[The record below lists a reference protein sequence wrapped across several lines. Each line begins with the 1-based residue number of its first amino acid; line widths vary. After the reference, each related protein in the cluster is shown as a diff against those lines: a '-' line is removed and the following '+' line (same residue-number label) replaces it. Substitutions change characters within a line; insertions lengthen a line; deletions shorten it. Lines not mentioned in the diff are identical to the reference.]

1 MWSEPLPFSKKIFLQ
16 NKEVKMDSIAS
27 VSQWLQL
34 VWQDWSTLIRI
45 FLIIV
50 SAVILRA
57 LLLGSVKR
65 VVKGISS
72 GKSLASS
79 ITPERMILR
88 AKTLGSVLSNFITWS
103 IYVIAVTML
112 LSELGVAVGALIAG
126 AGILGAALGFGAQNI
141 VRDLLSGLFI
151 VFEDQYGIG
160 DSVDLGE
167 ASGVVESVGL
177 RITQLRDSKGTLW
190 YVRNGEI
197 LRVGNMSHQKKS
209 LATKSAK
216 KAK

>member
-1 MWSEPLPFSKKIFLQ
+1 MNSYETLVL
-16 NKEVKMDSIAS
+16 
-27 VSQWLQL
+27 WLQTA
-34 VWQDWSTLIRI
+34 WHDWSTLIRI
-45 FLIIV
+45 ALIIIGSV
-50 SAVILRA
+50 VLRA
-57 LLLGSVKR
+57 ILLVSVKR
-65 VVKGISS
+65 IVRGITSGARKNGN
-72 GKSLASS
+72 GKSLAASLN
-79 ITPERMILR
+79 PERLVLR

-103 IYVIAVTML
+103 IYIIAATML

-160 DSVDLGE
+160 DKVDLGE

-177 RITQLRDSKGTLW
+177 RITQVRDTKGTLW

-197 LRVGNMSHQKKS
+197 LRVGNLSHKSSQKGK
-209 LATKSAK
+209 
-216 KAK
+216 

>member
-1 MWSEPLPFSKKIFLQ
+1 MSSYETL
-16 NKEVKMDSIAS
+16 V
-27 VSQWLQL
+27 QWLQTA
-34 VWQDWSTLIRI
+34 WHDWSTLIRI
-45 FLIIV
+45 ALIIIGSIV
-50 SAVILRA
+50 LRA
-57 LLLGSVKR
+57 ILLVSVKR
-65 VVKGISS
+65 IVRGITAGAKKNGN
-72 GKSLASS
+72 GKTLAASLNPA
-79 ITPERMILR
+79 RLVLR
-88 AKTLGSVLSNFITWS
+88 ARTLGSVLSNFITWS
-103 IYVIAVTML
+103 IYIIAATML

-160 DSVDLGE
+160 DKVDLGE

-177 RITQLRDSKGTLW
+177 RITQVRDTKGTLW

-197 LRVGNMSHQKKS
+197 LRVGNLSHKS
-209 LATKSAK
+209 SQ

>member
-1 MWSEPLPFSKKIFLQ
+1 
-16 NKEVKMDSIAS
+16 MDSIAS
-27 VSQWLQL
+27 VSQWLQV

-57 LLLGSVKR
+57 LLLSSVKR

-167 ASGVVESVGL
+167 ASGVVENVGL
-177 RITQLRDSKGTLW
+177 RITQLRDANGTLW

-197 LRVGNMSHQKKS
+197 LRVGNMSHKKNS
-209 LATKSAK
+209 ATTKAAK

>member
-1 MWSEPLPFSKKIFLQ
+1 M
-16 NKEVKMDSIAS
+16 
-27 VSQWLQL
+27 VSFDVFTEWLRL
-34 VWQDWSTLIRI
+34 AWQDWSTLIRI
-45 FLIIV
+45 VLILV
-50 SAVILRA
+50 GAVVLRAA
-57 LLLGSVKR
+57 LLLSVKR

-72 GKSLASS
+72 GAKRSLGTAVS
-79 ITPERMILR
+79 PQRVVLR

-103 IYVIAVTML
+103 IFVISGTML

-160 DSVDLGE
+160 DQVDLGE

-177 RITQLRDSKGTLW
+177 RITQLRDAKGTLW

-197 LRVGNMSHQKKS
+197 LRVGNLSHQKKS
-209 LATKSAK
+209 QPK
-216 KAK
+216 KAVKRAK

>member
-1 MWSEPLPFSKKIFLQ
+1 
-16 NKEVKMDSIAS
+16 MDSIAS
-27 VSQWLQL
+27 VSQWLQV

-57 LLLGSVKR
+57 LLLSSVNR

-72 GKSLASS
+72 GKSIASS
-79 ITPERMILR
+79 ITPERMVLR

-160 DSVDLGE
+160 DWVDLGE

-177 RITQLRDSKGTLW
+177 RITQLRDDKGTLW

-197 LRVGNMSHQKKS
+197 LRVGNMSHKKNS
-209 LATKSAK
+209 ANTKAAK

>member
-1 MWSEPLPFSKKIFLQ
+1 
-16 NKEVKMDSIAS
+16 MDSIAS
-27 VSQWLQL
+27 VSQWLQV

-57 LLLGSVKR
+57 LLLSSVKR

-167 ASGVVESVGL
+167 ASGVVENVGL
-177 RITQLRDSKGTLW
+177 RITQLRDAKGTLW

-197 LRVGNMSHQKKS
+197 LRVGNMSHKKNS
-209 LATKSAK
+209 ATTKAAK

>member
-1 MWSEPLPFSKKIFLQ
+1 
-16 NKEVKMDSIAS
+16 MDSIAS
-27 VSQWLQL
+27 VSQWLQV

-57 LLLGSVKR
+57 LLLSSVKR

-177 RITQLRDSKGTLW
+177 RITQLRDAKGTLW

-197 LRVGNMSHQKKS
+197 LRVGNMSHKKKS
-209 LATKSAK
+209 AATKASK

>member
-1 MWSEPLPFSKKIFLQ
+1 
-16 NKEVKMDSIAS
+16 MDSYIAFTN
-27 VSQWLQL
+27 WIQL
-34 VWQDWSTLIRI
+34 AWQDWSTLIRI
-45 FLIIV
+45 GLIVVGAI
-50 SAVILRA
+50 ILRA
-57 LLLGSVKR
+57 LLLVSVRR

-72 GKSLASS
+72 GAKKNGSTNARGLNPSGN
-79 ITPERMILR
+79 PQRLILR

-103 IYVIAVTML
+103 IYIVAATML

-160 DSVDLGE
+160 DKVDLGE
-167 ASGVVESVGL
+167 ASGVVENVGL

-197 LRVGNMSHQKKS
+197 LRVGNSSHSKTP
-209 LATKSAK
+209 AAAK
-216 KAK
+216 KASK

>member
-1 MWSEPLPFSKKIFLQ
+1 MNSYETL
-16 NKEVKMDSIAS
+16 M
-27 VSQWLQL
+27 QWLQTA
-34 VWQDWSTLIRI
+34 WHDWSTLIRI
-45 FLIIV
+45 ALIIIG
-50 SAVILRA
+50 AVVLRA
-57 LLLGSVKR
+57 ILLVSVKR
-65 VVKGISS
+65 IVRGITS
-72 GKSLASS
+72 GAKKNGNGKALTASLN
-79 ITPERMILR
+79 PERLVLR

-103 IYVIAVTML
+103 IYIIAATML

-160 DSVDLGE
+160 DKVDLGE

-177 RITQLRDSKGTLW
+177 RITQVRDSKGTLW

-197 LRVGNMSHQKKS
+197 LRVGNLSHKSSQKGK
-209 LATKSAK
+209 
-216 KAK
+216 

>member
-1 MWSEPLPFSKKIFLQ
+1 
-16 NKEVKMDSIAS
+16 MDSIAS
-27 VSQWLQL
+27 VSQWFQL

-103 IYVIAVTML
+103 IYVLAVTML

-209 LATKSAK
+209 GATKSAK

>member
-1 MWSEPLPFSKKIFLQ
+1 MNSYETL
-16 NKEVKMDSIAS
+16 V
-27 VSQWLQL
+27 QWLQTA
-34 VWQDWSTLIRI
+34 WHDWSTLIRI
-45 FLIIV
+45 ALIIIGSIV
-50 SAVILRA
+50 LRA
-57 LLLGSVKR
+57 ILLVSVKR
-65 VVKGISS
+65 IVRGIIS
-72 GKSLASS
+72 GAKKNGNGKALAA
-79 ITPERMILR
+79 TLNPERLVLR

-103 IYVIAVTML
+103 IYIIAATML

-160 DSVDLGE
+160 DKVDLGE

-177 RITQLRDSKGTLW
+177 RITQVRDAKGTLW

-197 LRVGNMSHQKKS
+197 LRVGNLSHKSSQKGK
-209 LATKSAK
+209 
-216 KAK
+216 

>member
-1 MWSEPLPFSKKIFLQ
+1 M
-16 NKEVKMDSIAS
+16 
-27 VSQWLQL
+27 
-34 VWQDWSTLIRI
+34 
-45 FLIIV
+45 
-50 SAVILRA
+50 
-57 LLLGSVKR
+57 
-65 VVKGISS
+65 
-72 GKSLASS
+72 
-79 ITPERMILR
+79 
-88 AKTLGSVLSNFITWS
+88 
-103 IYVIAVTML
+103 IAVTML

-167 ASGVVESVGL
+167 ASGVVVSVGL
-177 RITQLRDSKGTLW
+177 RITQLRDAKGTIW

-197 LRVGNMSHQKKS
+197 LRVGNLSHKQKTV
-209 LATKSAK
+209 TKQLSK

>member
-1 MWSEPLPFSKKIFLQ
+1 
-16 NKEVKMDSIAS
+16 MDNYQAFM
-27 VSQWLQL
+27 QWLQSA
-34 VWQDWSTLIRI
+34 WQNWSTLIRI
-45 FLIIV
+45 VLIILG
-50 SAVILRA
+50 AVVLRA
-57 LLLGSVKR
+57 VLLVSVKR
-65 VVKGISS
+65 VVKSISS
-72 GKSLASS
+72 GAKKNGSTSTKAISVA
-79 ITPERMILR
+79 INAERLVLR
-88 AKTLGSVLSNFITWS
+88 ATTLGSVLSNFITWS
-103 IYVIAVTML
+103 IYIIAGTML

-177 RITQLRDSKGTLW
+177 RITQVRDAKGTLW

-197 LRVGNMSHQKKS
+197 LRVGNSSHKKS
-209 LATKSAK
+209 QLTPRAK
-216 KAK
+216 K

>member
-1 MWSEPLPFSKKIFLQ
+1 MNTYETM
-16 NKEVKMDSIAS
+16 V
-27 VSQWLQL
+27 QWLQTA
-34 VWQDWSTLIRI
+34 WHDWSTLIRI
-45 FLIIV
+45 ALIIISSIV
-50 SAVILRA
+50 LRA
-57 LLLGSVKR
+57 ILLVSVKR
-65 VVKGISS
+65 IVRGIASGAKKNGNSKGLAA
-72 GKSLASS
+72 SLN
-79 ITPERMILR
+79 PERLVLR

-103 IYVIAVTML
+103 IYIISATML

-160 DSVDLGE
+160 DKVDLGE

-177 RITQLRDSKGTLW
+177 RITQVRDAKGTLW

-197 LRVGNMSHQKKS
+197 LRVGNMSHKSSQKGK
-209 LATKSAK
+209 
-216 KAK
+216 